1 MTVPTPVNYRD
12 VTVVPPPEQTN
23 GALQQLPTWQ
33 RAGVLEDTAGD
44 VGDGA
49 QIGLVPEKG
58 APQAALPGGTAIT
71 GPNTF
76 DIYLKVV
83 PVPLRI
89 IATFDDGLG
98 GTPYDE
104 DYEMGPSTMH
114 LAIDVAVD
122 EVLRSLRAER
132 LFWPY

>member
-1 MTVPTPVNYRD
+1 MTVPAPVNYRD
-12 VTVVPPPEQTN
+12 ATVIPPPEQTN
-23 GALQQLPTWQ
+23 GALQQVAPYY
-33 RAGVLEDTAGD
+33 RAGVLEDAAGD

-58 APQAALPGGTAIT
+58 APNADLPGGTAIT

-83 PVPLRI
+83 PVPVRI

-104 DYEMGPSTMH
+104 NYEMGPSTMH

-122 EVLRSLRAER
+122 EVLRGIAAER